1 MKKTLL
7 MFASLLGFLPN
18 APYLLHAWRNSRLD
32 SLDWIFYTL
41 SVPAAVWVARENK
54 PEKCD
59 HWGWLLLTPAAF
71 LLAGRSLH
79 NINAASV
86 LGSVWFVWSVI
97 WILGGWHFAYRWLPV
112 FLILTLGT
120 PSLTYQLSQWAM
132 ISVSWAI
139 VLKFMLAS
147 AGFLWIFCNGHFR
160 WRLRKE
166 SAFFLAAALFS
177 ALLLRSKDFYF
188 TGRSFVPDYS
198 LRVGRFVGRS
208 ITPDA
213 ETRRFFATSDVQ
225 QYRYAV
231 GDSDLAVL
239 SVHCGDNI
247 HEIHPASH
255 CLRTSQWKVE
265 SEKPYFLQPD
275 FAVTEIEAQKGPIRI
290 LVWVWYSGREFSS
303 PSFFGF
309 RRHFRPGGDY
319 YTCQISIPVTTE
331 VAESRKLLLEFVN
344 ALSHEVN
351 HDGL

>member
-1 MKKTLL
+1 M
-7 MFASLLGFLPN
+7 
-18 APYLLHAWRNSRLD
+18 
-32 SLDWIFYTL
+32 
-41 SVPAAVWVARENK
+41 
-54 PEKCD
+54 
-59 HWGWLLLTPAAF
+59 
-71 LLAGRSLH
+71 
-79 NINAASV
+79 
-86 LGSVWFVWSVI
+86 
-97 WILGGWHFAYRWLPV
+97 

-247 HEIHPASH
+247 HEIHPA
-255 CLRTSQWKVE
+255 QPVE
-265 SEKPYFLQPD
+265 GGVGKALLPAAGFCRDGDRSPKGTDPD
-275 FAVTEIEAQKGPIRI
+275 SRLG
-290 LVWVWYSGREFSS
+290 LV
-303 PSFFGF
+303 F
-309 RRHFRPGGDY
+309 R
-319 YTCQISIPVTTE
+319 
-331 VAESRKLLLEFVN
+331 A
-344 ALSHEVN
+344 
-351 HDGL
+351 